1 MKKKIQ
7 HSSNLPTIS
16 TMPQINPQ
24 YCTKRAIVLVSTIS
38 RHVRNERQ
46 RNVNIDLRLK
56 LGKSSVGIRVN
67 GDGVGR
73 EKMMSLMMLTSLITK
88 SLSNEEH

>member
-1 MKKKIQ
+1 
-7 HSSNLPTIS
+7 
-16 TMPQINPQ
+16 MPQINPQ
-24 YCTKRAIVLVSTIS
+24 YCTKRAIVLVSIIS
-38 RHVRNERQ
+38 KHERNERQ

-56 LGKSSVGIRVN
+56 LGKSNVGIRVN

-73 EKMMSLMMLTSLITK
+73 EKMMSLMMSTFLITK